1 MIDSRLRI
9 AILRILRVGAPAIA
23 LSATSLVG
31 VTGPSAARAE
41 TPAPADE
48 LSEII
53 VTGQRAAL
61 ESAQKFKQN
70 SVEIVDSIVAEDIG
84 KLPDR
89 SVTEVLQRI
98 VGVTIDHTYRDIGG
112 NTDPEHFQV
121 EGAGVAVRG
130 LTYVRSEINGRD
142 SFTAN
147 GGRALSFDDVPPE
160 LMAAIDVYKNPSA
173 EQIEGAIGGLV
184 NLRTAMPFDF
194 KGLQASGSLGGAWGD
209 LSRGQVKPSISGLIS
224 DRWNSPIGEIG
235 ALVDV
240 AYSESRNRT
249 DGIEAYP
256 YFPRVSS
263 AEPKTTWIPAGQTV
277 WVPDG
282 FSWRTLRYKRTREG
296 LYGALQWRP
305 SENVESSLTVFRSTY
320 KFHWDENAIFSQAN
334 PYNITPAAGFTTSPN
349 GVLTSGVLTD
359 PADVGLPTNDDV
371 RSADRHSTTT
381 DIAWKT
387 RWNVTDR
394 LKLTTDVQLIRASTI
409 ADDFTVATGVNIPS
423 ETVSLGGG
431 IPKISVDQ
439 SYMQNPSNYYW
450 AFTMDGLSRSDG
462 KEWSWREDADF
473 TIGDGF
479 FKSVHAGVRWNDR
492 SAFTDLSEPGNGYN
506 WQAVSQSW
514 MLGWYEPTLAY
525 LNKFPAATSTYA
537 FPNFFNGRVTLP
549 SSVVFPATSL
559 ATGWPTTFQAV
570 QAFRTTLCQQHDPTC
585 NYLWTPA
592 AFSPASKGGINTQD
606 ERTSAGYFTVQF
618 GGNAGPVPFD
628 GSAGVRIVSTT
639 DRADGYIS
647 MPFFNPN
654 TSQTGASFGGFAMP
668 QSAKDS
674 YTDVLPSLN
683 VRFHLTDN
691 LQARLAVAKAIAR
704 PDFSQLQAYTTFGT
718 QISNSTPPVQSFTG
732 TANGNPNLKPT
743 KSDQIDA
750 TLEWYFAPSGSLT
763 GAVFYKKLTD
773 VIINQVWDV
782 TYDDTAGTP
791 HTFTT
796 TGPIN
801 GANGDVKGLEVAY
814 QQYFD
819 FLPNLLKGFGTQVNY
834 TYVDSHRTLK
844 TPVNGT
850 YCSTD
855 GSSANLNRALN
866 GCDTNGQSFG
876 NLPLQNL
883 SKNAFNV
890 ALLYDRGPVSSRLA
904 YGWRS
909 KYLMGVNVNPTNG
922 TNGLNTDPSSPNLGQ
937 TNVAWGLPLWGD
949 SYGELDGSI
958 FYKINTHITLGFT
971 AQNITDSIYKE
982 LQQQHIGLTGFAWYD
997 SGRSYSAQFRV
1008 TY

>member
-1 MIDSRLRI
+1 MSM
-9 AILRILRVGAPAIA
+9 
-23 LSATSLVG
+23 SA
-31 VTGPSAARAE
+31 SAAD
-41 TPAPADE
+41 TTSQDQE
-48 LSEII
+48 LSEIV

-61 ESAQKFKQN
+61 ESAQKIKQN
-70 SVEIVDSIVAEDIG
+70 ASEIVDSIVAEDIG

-121 EGAGVAVRG
+121 EGAGVSVRG

-160 LMAAIDVYKNPSA
+160 LMAAVDIYKNPSA

-184 NLRTAMPFDF
+184 NLRTALPFDF
-194 KGLQASGSLGGAWGD
+194 KGLQASGSLQGGWGD
-209 LSRGQVKPSISGLIS
+209 LSRGPVKPAASGLIS
-224 DRWNSPIGEIG
+224 DRWDTPIGELG

-240 AYSESRNRT
+240 AYSESTTRT

-263 AEPKTTWIPAGQTV
+263 LEPNTTWIPPGKTV

-305 SENVESSLTVFRSTY
+305 GENVESSLTVFRSTY
-320 KFHWDENAIFSQAN
+320 KFHWDENAIFSQTN
-334 PYNITPAAGFTTSPN
+334 PYNITPTAGFTTAPN

-359 PADVGLPTNDDV
+359 TVPGDGGGLPANDDV

-394 LKLTTDVQLIRASTI
+394 LKLTTDVQLIRASTQ

-423 ETVSLGGG
+423 ETVRLGGG
-431 IPKISVDQ
+431 IPSISVDQ
-439 SYMQNPSNYYW
+439 SYMKNPSNYYW

-506 WQAVSQSW
+506 WQAVSQTW

-549 SSVVFPATSL
+549 SAVVFPATSL
-559 ATGWPTTFQAV
+559 ATGWPSTFQAL
-570 QAFRTTLCQQHDPTC
+570 QAFRTTLCKQLNPTC
-585 NYLWTPA
+585 NYAWTPA
-592 AFSPASKGGINTQD
+592 AFSPASAGGINTQD
-606 ERTSAGYFTVQF
+606 ERTIAGYFTVQF
-618 GGNAGPVPFD
+618 GGDAGAVPFD
-628 GSAGVRIVSTT
+628 GSAGVRIVKTT
-639 DRADGYIS
+639 DRADGFIT
-647 MPFFNPN
+647 MPGFVVPSNQP
-654 TSQTGASFGGFAMP
+654 GGVAFGGFAQP
-668 QSAKDS
+668 ETAKDS
-674 YTDVLPSLN
+674 YTNVLPSLN

-691 LQARLAVAKAIAR
+691 LQARLAVAKAISR
-704 PDFSQLQAYTTFGT
+704 PDFSQLQAFTSFSSS
-718 QISNSTPPVQSFTG
+718 ISNTGVQSFTG

-763 GAVFYKKLTD
+763 GAVFYKKLSD
-773 VIINQVWDV
+773 VIINQVFDV
-782 TYDDTAGTP
+782 ILNDSTGTA

-796 TGPIN
+796 THPVN
-801 GANGDVKGLEVAY
+801 GANGDVKGFEVAY

-819 FLPNLLKGFGTQVNY
+819 FLPDLVKGFGMQANY
-834 TYVDSHRTLK
+834 TYVDSHQNLK
-844 TPVNGT
+844 APAAGS
-850 YCSTD
+850 YCD
-855 GSSANLNRALN
+855 SASAASNSLNVAYN

-883 SKNAFNV
+883 SKNAFNL
-890 ALLYDRGPVSSRLA
+890 AMLYDRGPVSARLA

-909 KYLMGVNVNPTNG
+909 KYLMGVNVNPTKG
-922 TNGLNTDPSSPNLGQ
+922 TNGLNTDPNSRDLGMQ
-937 TNVAWGLPLWGD
+937 TVAWGLPLFGAD
-949 SYGELDGSI
+949 YGELDGSF
-958 FYKINTHITLGFT
+958 FYKINSHITLGFT
-971 AQNITDSIYKE
+971 AQNLTDSIYKE
-982 LQQQHIGLTGFAWYD
+982 LQQQHVGTTTFAWYD